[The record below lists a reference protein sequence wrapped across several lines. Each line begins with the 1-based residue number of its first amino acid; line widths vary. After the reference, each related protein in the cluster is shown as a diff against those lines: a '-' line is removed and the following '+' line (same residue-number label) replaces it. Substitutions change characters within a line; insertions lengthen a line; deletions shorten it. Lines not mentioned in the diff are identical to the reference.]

1 MIDLTGQEFQNA
13 LHLITHTHQSL
24 FLTGKAGTG
33 KSTFLRYICQNTKKK
48 HVVLAPTGIAAINA
62 GGQTLHSFFKLP
74 FHPLVPDD
82 SRFQGRRIREFLK
95 YSKAHIT
102 LLRELELIII
112 DEISMVRADIIDFID
127 RILRTYTGNW
137 RTPFGGKQMLLI
149 GDMYQLE
156 PVVKGE
162 ERDIL
167 QRFYPNAYFFSARVF
182 REMELVSIEL
192 QKVFRQKDPVFIRL
206 LDHVRCGTI
215 SNAEQ
220 ILLNTRYQASTE
232 QSKNN
237 GSTVGKAAE
246 GHLNIVLATRR
257 DNVDHIN
264 QVHLDELPGKSTI
277 FKGTTKGDFPDSM
290 LPTLMELELKV
301 GAQII
306 FIKNDQDKRWVN
318 GTLGT
323 IIEIDKEEEE
333 LGVITD
339 SGEQVLVKREIWENV
354 RYTYNEKEKKVE
366 EEQLG
371 IFTQLPVR
379 LAWAITIHKSQG
391 LTFEEVTIDFHGG
404 TFAGGQAYVALS
416 RCRSLEGMTLLQPIN
431 PGDIFVRPEI
441 TRFAQSYNDTGAM
454 ERALQLAKA
463 DIEYEAS
470 VKCFDKGN
478 IPEALNHF
486 FVAIHARYDIE
497 RPLQRRFIQRKLNIV
512 NRLRKEND
520 ELKKRMYEQEQQLQ
534 KYAQEYY
541 EMGNLCVTE
550 AHDSK
555 AAIRNYDKAIELY
568 PTFIDAWVRK
578 GVTLMDEKD
587 YHESLK
593 CLKNATKLSPKHFKA
608 WYNLGRL
615 HQQMRDF
622 EAALNDF
629 QHATSINTTHAKS
642 FELMGDCFSSL
653 GDEEN
658 ASLHWEIAKKL
669 KKNSK
674 G

>member
-1 MIDLTGQEFQNA
+1 MIDTSGQEFQNA
-13 LHLITHTHQSL
+13 LHLITHAHQSV

-33 KSTFLRYICQNTKKK
+33 KSTFLRYVCDNTKKK

-82 SRFQGRRIREFLK
+82 QRFAGRRIREFLK
-95 YSKAHIT
+95 YGKAHIK

-127 RILRTYTGNW
+127 RILRTYTGNF

-149 GDMYQLE
+149 GDVYQLE
-156 PVVKGE
+156 PVVKAE

-182 REMELVSIEL
+182 REVELVSIEL
-192 QKVFRQKDPVFIRL
+192 SKVFRQKDPVFIRL
-206 LDHVRCGTI
+206 LDHVRSGSI
-215 SNAEQ
+215 SPAEQ
-220 ILLNTRYQASTE
+220 TLLNTRYEAPSTYE
-232 QSKNN
+232 
-237 GSTVGKAAE
+237 KATTPNPDE
-246 GHLNIVLATRR
+246 PLNIVLATRR

-264 QVHLDELPGKSTI
+264 QTQLDALPGKSVI
-277 FKGTTKGDFPDSM
+277 FRGRTRGDFPESM
-290 LPTLMELELKV
+290 LPTLMDLELKV
-301 GAQII
+301 GAQVI

-323 IIEIDKEEEE
+323 IIEIDEEEKE

-339 SGEQVLVKREIWENV
+339 GGEQVLVKEEIWENV

-371 IFTQLPVR
+371 IFNQLPVR

-391 LTFEEVTIDFHGG
+391 LTFDQVTIDLQGG

-416 RCRSLEGMTLLQPIN
+416 RCRSLDGMTLREPIRQS
-431 PGDIFVRPEI
+431 DIFVRPEI
-441 TRFAQSYNDTGAM
+441 TRFAQTYNDNGAM

-463 DIEYEAS
+463 DIEYEAA
-470 VKCFDKGN
+470 VKCFDSGN
-478 IPEALNHF
+478 IKEALDHF
-486 FVAIHARYDIE
+486 FIAIHARYDIE
-497 RPLQRRFIQRKLNIV
+497 RPLQRRFIQHKLGIV
-512 NRLRKEND
+512 RRLKKENDALRKE
-520 ELKKRMYEQEQQLQ
+520 MQEKDKQLRE
-534 KYAQEYY
+534 YAEEYY

-550 AHDSK
+550 AHDAM
-555 AAIRNYDKAIELY
+555 AAIKNYDKAIKLC
-568 PTFIDAWVRK
+568 PTFVDAWVRK
-578 GVTLMDEKD
+578 GITLMDDGNHFEA
-587 YHESLK
+587 LK
-593 CLKNATKLSPKHFKA
+593 CLNKATQMSPKHFKA

-615 HQQMRDF
+615 YKETNRPD
-622 EAALNDF
+622 AALNAF
-629 QHATSINTTHAKS
+629 QHATTLKPNHAKS
-642 FELMGDCFSSL
+642 FEMMGDCFATL

-658 ASLHWEIAKKL
+658 AALHWAIAEKLRKKT
-669 KKNSK
+669 
-674 G
+674 